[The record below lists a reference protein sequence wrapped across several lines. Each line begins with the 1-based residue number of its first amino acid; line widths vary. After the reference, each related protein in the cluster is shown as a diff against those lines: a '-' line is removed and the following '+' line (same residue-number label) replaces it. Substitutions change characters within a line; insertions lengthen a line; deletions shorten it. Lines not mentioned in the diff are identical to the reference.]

1 MALRSLFFSLII
13 LITHLISTRQ
23 EISLPPDEHAPDATQ
38 LLIEA
43 GIKEE
48 EISNETSTEKETS
61 TMKTERPRI
70 QLRKLVVTTPSCKK
84 YSEEEKYQLLSKH
97 GGLNQRFMATN
108 STQAGLF
115 FKDSFPQKI
124 KLESISRTRVFP
136 AVAKELIT
144 EPFSDSL
151 KGESCDSV
159 CQSIIRTLNDAQNS
173 RKSTSS
179 ALSPQRD
186 SPDRG
191 RVLTS
196 PIEKSDMKRN
206 CGIDSAYF
214 VPMDN
219 CTKPGDE
226 DESGSGL
233 VSLCTLC
240 RGFYV
245 FSNDHCFPSILN
257 SLHCGEEYGGK
268 CIFDHF
274 NTAHG
279 ECHEQ
284 TLVMKML
291 ENRGDDECEDWKV
304 HSPIPN
310 HPSSH
315 LFQIVQI
322 DLSVACQCSLNP
334 SSNFL
339 SAVPFIR

>member
-1 MALRSLFFSLII
+1 
-13 LITHLISTRQ
+13 
-23 EISLPPDEHAPDATQ
+23 
-38 LLIEA
+38 
-43 GIKEE
+43 
-48 EISNETSTEKETS
+48 
-61 TMKTERPRI
+61 MKTERPRI

-97 GGLNQRFMATN
+97 GGLNQR
-108 STQAGLF
+108 
-115 FKDSFPQKI
+115 
-124 KLESISRTRVFP
+124 
-136 AVAKELIT
+136 
-144 EPFSDSL
+144 PFSDSL

-291 ENRGDDECEDWKV
+291 ENRGDDECEDWK
-304 HSPIPN
+304 
-310 HPSSH
+310 
-315 LFQIVQI
+315 IVQI
-322 DLSVACQCSLNP
+322 DLSVA
-334 SSNFL
+334 FK
-339 SAVPFIR
+339 VPVNNGIQWY